1 MDPILHCCRHE
12 AVLSRG
18 NRPHPRIVSYLQ
30 RAGFYGLYCLR
41 FIQLNWALITA
52 FVERWRKETHTFHL
66 LQGEMTITLLDVG
79 VMLGL
84 PVNGRPVVGS
94 TNINW
99 QILCGELLGRIPP
112 PDKLKGAPL
121 SMPWL
126 SDAFGVLPDDADD
139 VIV

>member
-1 MDPILHCCRHE
+1 MDPILHCRRRE

-18 NRPHPRIVSYLQ
+18 NQPHPHIVSYLQ

-52 FVERWRKETHTFHL
+52 FVERWRKKTHTFHL
-66 LQGEMTITLLDVG
+66 PQGEMTITLLDVG

-84 PVNGRPVVGS
+84 PVDGRPVVGS

-99 QILCGELLGRIPP
+99 QILCGKLLGRIPP
-112 PDKLKGAPL
+112 PYKLKGVGL

-126 SDAFGVLPDDADD
+126 SDVFGVLPDDAND
-139 VIV
+139 VTV